1 MKELPIMDK
10 RLEQL
15 QKQYESVQI
24 PDQLDEVVRRTIDQ
38 HQKKKPKRTWQKWS
52 LGSAAAFAIFTASL
66 NISPVMA
73 KSLSGIPVL
82 GDVVDVLTWKTYT
95 VDRDNYTAH
104 IEVPEIQNDQ
114 QSGITA
120 QLNEKYRKEAE
131 ELYAQFMSDISE
143 MEQMHE
149 GGHLGV
155 DSGYQVMTD
164 TDQLLSISR
173 YIVNTVGSS
182 STVIQYDTID
192 KKQELLLSL
201 PILFKNDQYVTIISN
216 YIIDQMKTEMKE
228 TNMDKVYWVADAGI
242 PDEEL
247 FEQFTSIKPDQSF
260 YITAEGKLVIA
271 FDKYEVAPGYMGNPT
286 FEIPSDL
293 LQDVLVSDEYIH

>member
-1 MKELPIMDK
+1 MNK

-24 PDQLDEVVRRTIDQ
+24 PEQLDEMVRSTITQ
-38 HQKKKPKRTWQKWS
+38 HQKKNTKRTWLKWS
-52 LGSAAAFAIFTASL
+52 LGSAAALTIFTASL
-66 NISPVMA
+66 NLSPVMA
-73 KSLSGIPVL
+73 NSLSGVPVL

-95 VDRDNYTAH
+95 VERDQYSAH
-104 IEVPEIQNDQ
+104 IKVPEIQNDQ

-131 ELYAQFMSDISE
+131 ELYDQFMIDMSG
-143 MEQMHE
+143 MEQIPE

-155 DSGYQVMTD
+155 DSGYEVITD

-173 YIVNTVGSS
+173 YVVNTVASS
-182 STVIQYDTID
+182 STVIKYDTID

-201 PILFKNDQYVTIISN
+201 PILFKNDQYVSIISN
-216 YIIDQMKTEMKE
+216 YIIEQMKTEMKE
-228 TNMDKVYWVADAGI
+228 TNMDKTYWVADAGLQ
-242 PDEEL
+242 DENLSEL
-247 FEQFTSIKPDQSF
+247 FTSIKPDQNF

-271 FDKYEVAPGYMGNPT
+271 FDKFEVAPGYMGTPT
-286 FEIPSDL
+286 FEIPSEL